1 LFDVENIEL
10 ILKEFNGC
18 DTSNLIPILHAVQ
31 KELGYLSPES
41 VDAIAKHLRISK
53 SHIFGVASFYS
64 QFKFHPSGRHII
76 KICLGTA
83 CHVRGAQIIAEEF
96 ERELGIKAGE
106 TTEDLEFSL
115 ETVNCLG
122 ACALGPVVVV
132 DDKYHG
138 QMNVGKTHALLEKL
152 QGKTEQT
159 ES

>member
-1 LFDVENIEL
+1 MENL
-10 ILKEFNGC
+10 QPILENFTVG
-18 DTSNLIPILHAVQ
+18 DRSNLIPILHAVQ
-31 KELGYLSPES
+31 NEIGYLSPEAVAVIS
-41 VDAIAKHLRISK
+41 KHLRISK

-64 QFKFHPSGRHII
+64 QFKFHPSGRHTI

-96 ERELGIKAGE
+96 ERELGIRAGE

-132 DDKYHG
+132 DEKYHG
-138 QMNVGKTHALLEKL
+138 QMNVGKTHALLDIL
-152 QGKTEQT
+152 LGKTELE